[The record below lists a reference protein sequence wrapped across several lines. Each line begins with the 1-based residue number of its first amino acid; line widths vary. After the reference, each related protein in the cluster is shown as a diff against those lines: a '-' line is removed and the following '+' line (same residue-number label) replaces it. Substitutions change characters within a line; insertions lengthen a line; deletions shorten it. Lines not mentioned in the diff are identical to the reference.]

1 MPIFSHGPII
11 YKKIIAVEGPDDD
24 NFFDALLRRM
34 NIKDYDI
41 RFVGGKDEFKNKLPA
56 LKNVSGFFNANGSP
70 FVTHLAII
78 RDENGDNAF
87 ESVTNIIKKEGFTP
101 PKKHSL
107 FSNGNPKIGIFIMPG
122 TTVKGTMLEDLCLK
136 TVEKNPEMKC
146 VNEFASCVSAMEPKP
161 KNMSKAKAQ
170 TFLAAQPEIANSVGV
185 GAQKGYWNFESTV
198 LEELKQFLNNFK

>member
-41 RFVGGKDEFKNKLPA
+41 RFVGGKDEFKNKLSA

-78 RDENGDNAF
+78 RDGNDDNAF

-101 PKKHSL
+101 PKKHAL

>member
-78 RDENGDNAF
+78 RDGNDDNAF

-101 PKKHSL
+101 PKKHAL
-107 FSNGNPKIGIFIMPG
+107 FSNSNPKIGIFIMPG

>member
-56 LKNVSGFFNANGSP
+56 LKNVSGFFDANGSP
-70 FVTHLAII
+70 LVTHLVII

-87 ESVTNIIKKEGFTP
+87 ESVTNILKKEGFTP
-101 PKKHSL
+101 PKKHGL

-198 LEELKQFLNNFK
+198 LEELKQFLNNLK

>member
-41 RFVGGKDEFKNKLPA
+41 RFVGGKDEFKNKLSA
-56 LKNVSGFFNANGSP
+56 LKNVSGFVDVDGSP

-87 ESVTNIIKKEGFTP
+87 KSVTNILKKEGFTP
-101 PKKHSL
+101 PKKHGL

-136 TVEKNPEMKC
+136 TVENHPAMKC
-146 VNEFASCVSAMEPKP
+146 VNEFASCVSALEPKP
-161 KNMSKAKAQ
+161 KNIAKAKAQ
-170 TFLAAQPEIANSVGV
+170 TFLAAQPEI
-185 GAQKGYWNFESTV
+185 
-198 LEELKQFLNNFK
+198 LKWRLVVSWILDA

>member
-70 FVTHLAII
+70 FVTHLAVV
-78 RDENGDNAF
+78 RDENSDNAF
-87 ESVTNIIKKEGFTP
+87 TSVTNILKKEGFTP
-101 PKKHSL
+101 PKKHGL

-136 TVEKNPEMKC
+136 TVEKTPAMKC

-161 KNMSKAKAQ
+161 KNISKAKAQ

-185 GAQKGYWNFESTV
+185 GAQKGYWDFESPA
-198 LEELKQFLNNFK
+198 LEELKQFLSHLK

>member
-78 RDENGDNAF
+78 RDGNGDNAF

-101 PKKHSL
+101 PKKHAL

-198 LEELKQFLNNFK
+198 LEELKQFRNNFK

>member
-24 NFFDALLRRM
+24 NFFDVLLRRM

-56 LKNVSGFFNANGSP
+56 LKNVSGFFNADGSP

-78 RDENGDNAF
+78 RDGNGDNAF
-87 ESVTNIIKKEGFTP
+87 ESVTNILKKEGFTP
-101 PKKHSL
+101 PKKHGL

-122 TTVKGTMLEDLCLK
+122 ETVEGTMLEDLCLK
-136 TVEKNPEMKC
+136 SVENQPAMKC
-146 VNEFASCVSAMEPKP
+146 VNEFASCVSTLEPKP
-161 KNMSKAKAQ
+161 KNISKAKAQ
-170 TFLAAQPEIANSVGV
+170 TFLAAQPEIANSV
-185 GAQKGYWNFESTV
+185 
-198 LEELKQFLNNFK
+198 

>member
-56 LKNVSGFFNANGSP
+56 LKNVSGFFDANGSP
-70 FVTHLAII
+70 LVTHLVII

-87 ESVTNIIKKEGFTP
+87 ESVTNILKKEGFTT
-101 PKKHSL
+101 PKKHGL

-198 LEELKQFLNNFK
+198 LEELKQFLNNLK

>member
-1 MPIFSHGPII
+1 MPIFSHGPIR

-34 NIKDYDI
+34 NITDFDI
-41 RFVGGKDEFKNKLPA
+41 RFVGGKDEFKNKLAA
-56 LKNVSGFFNANGSP
+56 LKNVSGFFNADGSP

-87 ESVTNIIKKEGFTP
+87 ASIINILKREGFNP
-101 PKKHSL
+101 PKKHGM

-136 TVEKNPEMKC
+136 TVENHPSMKC
-146 VNEFASCVSAMEPKP
+146 VNEFVSCVLALKPKP
-161 KNMSKAKAQ
+161 KNISKAKAQ
-170 TFLAAQPEIANSVGV
+170 TFLAAQPEFVNSVGL
-185 GAQKGYWNFESTV
+185 GAQKNYWDFESPA
-198 LEELKQFLNNFK
+198 LEELKQFLSNLR

>member
-24 NFFDALLRRM
+24 NFFDTLLRRM

-41 RFVGGKDEFKNKLPA
+41 RFVGGKDEFKNKLSA
-56 LKNVSGFFNANGSP
+56 LKNVSGFVDADGSP

-87 ESVTNIIKKEGFTP
+87 ESVTNILKKEGFTP
-101 PKKHSL
+101 PKKHGL

-136 TVEKNPEMKC
+136 TVENHPAMKC
-146 VNEFASCVSAMEPKP
+146 VNEFASCVSALEPKP
-161 KNMSKAKAQ
+161 KNIAKAKAQ

-185 GAQKGYWNFESTV
+185 GAQKSYWDFESPAI
-198 LEELKQFLNNFK
+198 EELKQFLSHLK

>member
-1 MPIFSHGPII
+1 MPIFSHGPIT

-56 LKNVSGFFNANGSP
+56 LKNVSGFFDANGSP
-70 FVTHLAII
+70 LVTHLAII

-87 ESVTNIIKKEGFTP
+87 ESVTNILKKEGFTP
-101 PKKHSL
+101 PKKHGL

-185 GAQKGYWNFESTV
+185 GAQKGYWDFESPA
-198 LEELKQFLNNFK
+198 LDELKQFLSHLK